1 MLLDLLIRSSI
12 IFNLFF
18 IFFVRCGVGVKNF
31 DIPKHTITRQ
41 HSVKVTDFPVEFFY
55 ESPQSNDVAYIWSR
69 VTCNLAVDVFRVNL
83 SPCPHE
89 EECPAS
95 KYKEDFPVDQVR
107 RTESRV
113 SNFSIVT
120 IAYYRAMI
128 FNRTDCLDVDSC
140 RFRLMV
146 RAREEGT
153 SMEHCDMT
161 FKLERGLVLQYDEK
175 RHFNESGQH
184 AAMSYNQLYAL
195 TPESGDDYPLYVRLD
210 TMADS
215 RVFLEHAWGYSTT
228 VYRSERQ
235 GSFEVIIPLSHDK
248 YRQGDYFWV
257 WITILNSRPYDL
269 QIGEA
274 PDQNMNLFFNISPV
288 VLLISL
294 CSLLVLSICCY
305 KAIPVAAIEL
315 EYPTTAPPPVTQ
327 EELEL
332 FEVTQW
338 LGPSDDPEDL
348 NRCTICLE
356 EFEIGEELRLL
367 PCSHCF
373 HKACVDHWLLRQQRR
388 CPLCMQDVN
397 EAVNYRERDLST
409 SYFTFVEE
417 EIQLTE

>member
-1 MLLDLLIRSSI
+1 MLLVLVIRSSI

-18 IFFVRCGVGVKNF
+18 IFFARCGGGLVLT
-31 DIPKHTITRQ
+31 IPEHTITGQR
-41 HSVKVTDFPVEFFY
+41 SVKMTDFPIDLFY

-69 VTCNLAVDVFRVNL
+69 VTCDIAVDVFRVT
-83 SPCPHE
+83 PCYGMPQE
-89 EECPAS
+89 SCPS
-95 KYKEDFPVDQVR
+95 NMYKKDFPVDQIR

-128 FNRTDCLDVDSC
+128 FNKTDCLDPTNC

-146 RAREEGT
+146 STHEEGV
-153 SMEHCDMT
+153 SIEHCDMT
-161 FKLERGLVLQYDEK
+161 LKLERGLVLEYDQK

-184 AAMSYNQLYAL
+184 LARSYNQLYAL

-210 TMADS
+210 TEADS

-228 VYRSERQ
+228 VYRSERR
-235 GSFEVIIPLSHDK
+235 GSFEVIIPLSQDK

-257 WITILNSRPYDL
+257 WITILNSDPYDL

-274 PDQNMNLFFNISPV
+274 PDQNTNLFFNISPI

-294 CSLLVLSICCY
+294 CGLLVLSICCY

-338 LGPSDDPEDL
+338 KGPSEDPDEL

-397 EAVNYRERDLST
+397 EAINYRDRDHST

-417 EIQLTE
+417 EIHLTE